1 MTGIL
6 TIDASKAT
14 GLGSDVLIVNASEF
28 TSAAALTFIGSD
40 DKDINVNFVGGLG
53 NDTLTT
59 GKITEDGGDTLTGGL
74 GIDTFNIIASDQAAE
89 VTDLGTGGS
98 DVLVVTSLARG
109 VVATVKEDYRATT
122 STSNSK
128 SIADVV
134 LNAASGIDINMVDA
148 SGLFGYVING
158 GSSSSNLEGSNLSDS
173 ISGNAGID
181 TLYGNKG
188 NDTIEG
194 GGGADIMNAGRGVGL
209 IKDAGNGADIITHD
223 QGSAL
228 VVYNTGVD
236 TVTIKATRPGLYLAV
251 NVAGERTVNAST
263 STAAITL
270 DGRGAGENIVNYTGG
285 FGNDSIFGGS
295 VGDALLGKDGNDTF
309 TGGLAA
315 DTISVGNGSNTVVF
329 TGGLTSDVISGY
341 TTDDVG
347 SFDLTKLEMDD
358 AVEEN
363 ETLDFV
369 TGSSISVT
377 AGHAISMQ
385 EVAGAISLQPTTNV
399 LKYTQTSVANAAAME
414 IALESNGG
422 IITTNGALAENDAF
436 IIQYKDSD
444 TDTYSYAIAH
454 VEDSNVSANT
464 KIAAW
469 EVTDV
474 GTTDFSAPFSSEQFA
489 FSASQVAQG

>member
-1 MTGIL
+1 M
-6 TIDASKAT
+6 
-14 GLGSDVLIVNASEF
+14 IVNASEF

-236 TVTIKATRPGLYLAV
+236 IVTIKPTRPGLYLAV
-251 NVAGERTVNAST
+251 NVASAQCQCPT
-263 STAAITL
+263 STAAVI
-270 DGRGAGENIVNYTGG
+270 DGRVLAKTLLVYGG
-285 FGNDSIFGGS
+285 FGATVSS
-295 VGDALLGKDGNDTF
+295 VDLSAMLYLAKMEAPF
-309 TGGLAA
+309 TGSRT
-315 DTISVGNGSNTVVF
+315 DTISVGNEQHRCIYGKS
-329 TGGLTSDVISGY
+329 Y
-341 TTDDVG
+341 KRC
-347 SFDLTKLEMDD
+347 DLWL
-358 AVEEN
+358 
-363 ETLDFV
+363 
-369 TGSSISVT
+369 
-377 AGHAISMQ
+377 H
-385 EVAGAISLQPTTNV
+385 
-399 LKYTQTSVANAAAME
+399 
-414 IALESNGG
+414 
-422 IITTNGALAENDAF
+422 
-436 IIQYKDSD
+436 
-444 TDTYSYAIAH
+444 H
-454 VEDSNVSANT
+454 
-464 KIAAW
+464 
-469 EVTDV
+469 
-474 GTTDFSAPFSSEQFA
+474 
-489 FSASQVAQG
+489 

>member
-1 MTGIL
+1 M
-6 TIDASKAT
+6 
-14 GLGSDVLIVNASEF
+14 
-28 TSAAALTFIGSD
+28 
-40 DKDINVNFVGGLG
+40 
-53 NDTLTT
+53 
-59 GKITEDGGDTLTGGL
+59 
-74 GIDTFNIIASDQAAE
+74 
-89 VTDLGTGGS
+89 
-98 DVLVVTSLARG
+98 
-109 VVATVKEDYRATT
+109 
-122 STSNSK
+122 
-128 SIADVV
+128 
-134 LNAASGIDINMVDA
+134 
-148 SGLFGYVING
+148 
-158 GSSSSNLEGSNLSDS
+158 
-173 ISGNAGID
+173 
-181 TLYGNKG
+181 
-188 NDTIEG
+188 
-194 GGGADIMNAGRGVGL
+194 
-209 IKDAGNGADIITHD
+209 
-223 QGSAL
+223 
-228 VVYNTGVD
+228 
-236 TVTIKATRPGLYLAV
+236 
-251 NVAGERTVNAST
+251 
-263 STAAITL
+263 
-270 DGRGAGENIVNYTGG
+270 
-285 FGNDSIFGGS
+285 
-295 VGDALLGKDGNDTF
+295 
-309 TGGLAA
+309 
-315 DTISVGNGSNTVVF
+315 
-329 TGGLTSDVISGY
+329 ISGY

-454 VEDSNVSANT
+454 IEDSNVSANT